1 MHDAEAL
8 CVPLQPLE
16 VVHQAPR
23 KVSLHLQQHT
33 VHNEGCQRLWP
44 QPVFPVVQAIC
55 TASCKHICTFYVD
68 ILRLAVAQQTA
79 SYFCCPVLATLADIH
94 VCNVCT
100 LRAIR
105 SELSQLLSLLSTMR
119 HLLHHDMCETPSH
132 GMWWVTL
139 TRTLTPSEIALHKL
153 SR

>member
-23 KVSLHLQQHT
+23 KVGLHLQQHT
-33 VHNEGCQRLWP
+33 VHNEGCQRPAGRSLYFQLYKP
-44 QPVFPVVQAIC
+44 YAQPVANTYALSVSTYCGWLWRNRQQASS
-55 TASCKHICTFYVD
+55 AVPY
-68 ILRLAVAQQTA
+68 LAA
-79 SYFCCPVLATLADIH
+79 

-100 LRAIR
+100 LRAIP